1 MGNRQSKANVL
12 ELYVLQIVD
21 IITIIFSYG
30 VASYLRYGTLRSEYE
45 MELYNETLLFLI
57 IFSIVY
63 TVMTNYSQDFMKRGY
78 MIELVS
84 STKYHGIM
92 LVAIG
97 TYLFL
102 TKNADPYSRLFLA
115 YFFVCNY
122 LLSIITHDGLKFAF
136 RKYYSDS
143 KIKQKTVIITTQ
155 ESIQY
160 VMKQMSKN
168 MDYMH
173 EIVGIVIW
181 DAQEAVDVD
190 SVEGVQVVGANK
202 DYLKVMTHMVIDEVF
217 IYLPK
222 EEKEILTK
230 LVRNLESMGVICHY
244 AIDVANID
252 SKARV
257 VESVGGFTVI
267 SYSMAELDYHK
278 RMVKRCMDI
287 LAGLIGTILVMLM
300 FPILAIIIRVESKGP
315 ILFRQNRVGKNGR
328 IFSIYKF
335 RSMYIDAEER
345 KQELMDQNQVKG
357 LMFKLED
364 DPRITKVGKF
374 IRKTSLDE
382 FPQFINILKGDMSL
396 VGTRP
401 PTVDEYEEYNYYYK
415 RRLSMTPGLT
425 GLWQVSG
432 RSEITDFDDVVKY
445 DLEYIDNWSL
455 TLDMKIVLKTFGVVL
470 FAKGSK

>member
-12 ELYVLQIVD
+12 ELYILQIVD
-21 IITIIFSYG
+21 VATIVLSYI
-30 VASYLRYGTLRSEYE
+30 VASYLRYGTLRVEYE
-45 MELYNETLLFLI
+45 EQLYNAMLLFLML
-57 IFSIVY
+57 FSVVY
-63 TVMTNYSQDFMKRGY
+63 TVMTNYSQEFVKRGY
-78 MIELVS
+78 GIEFVA
-84 STKYHGIM
+84 STKYHIVM

-102 TKNADPYSRLFLA
+102 TKNADPYSRLFLG
-115 YFFVCNY
+115 YFLVCNY
-122 LLSIITHDGLKFAF
+122 VLSLLTHAVLKYAS
-136 RKYYSDS
+136 RKYYSTS

-155 ESIQY
+155 EMVQT
-160 VMKQMSKN
+160 VLVQMNQS

-181 DAQEAVDVD
+181 DANESVVEDC
-190 SVEGVQVVGANK
+190 VEGVKVVGANK

-222 EEKEILTK
+222 EEKEELTK
-230 LVRNLESMGVICHY
+230 LVRNLEMMGVICHY
-244 AIDVANID
+244 AIDIANID

-257 VESVGGFTVI
+257 VETVGGFTVI

-278 RMVKRCMDI
+278 RMIKRLMD
-287 LAGLIGTILVMLM
+287 LGAGLIGTLIMMIM
-300 FPILAIIIRVESKGP
+300 FPFVAGAIRLESKGP
-315 ILFRQNRVGKNGR
+315 ILFRQNRIGKNGR

-345 KQELMDQNQVKG
+345 KKELMSQNEVSG

-364 DPRITKVGKF
+364 DPRITKVGKW
-374 IRKTSLDE
+374 IRKASIDE
-382 FPQFINILKGDMSL
+382 FPQFLNILKGDMSL

-455 TLDMKIVLKTFGVVL
+455 SLDLKIVCKTFGVVL

>member
-12 ELYVLQIVD
+12 ELYVMQIVD
-21 IITIIFSYG
+21 IITIIISYG

-45 MELYNETLLFLI
+45 IELYNETLLFLI
-57 IFSIVY
+57 LFSIVY
-63 TVMTNYSQDFMKRGY
+63 TLMTNYSQDFIKRGY

-84 STKYHGIM
+84 STKYHAIM

-102 TKNADPYSRLFLA
+102 TKNADPYSRLFLG

-122 LLSIITHDGLKFAF
+122 LLSIISHDVLKLAF

-160 VMKQMSKN
+160 VMKQMSKS

-222 EEKEILTK
+222 EEKDVLSK
-230 LVRNLESMGVICHY
+230 LVRNLEAMGVICHY

-257 VESVGGFTVI
+257 VETVGGFTVI

-278 RMVKRCMDI
+278 RMMKRLMDI
-287 LAGLIGTILVMLM
+287 LAGLLGTILMLLM
-300 FPILAIIIRVESKGP
+300 FPVLAIIIRAESKGP

-345 KQELMDQNQVKG
+345 KKELMSQNQVKG